1 MKKITIPLV
10 IMLLCS
16 AFVLAAYTS
25 VEYLGA
31 SDDYKVTYQQTI
43 KKGWN
48 LLPADLGAW
57 SITSDTP
64 EAEVL
69 QKVKAYYVYFPIHNK
84 YAHALGGFN
93 DQEFQQLQSN
103 QQYLQS
109 SAGWYYVTDD
119 IVLSYIAEDGGGM
132 PELYKGWNLLTIGP
146 SLSVLND
153 DVAGINKFPTG
164 DCEVQK
170 AYLWD
175 SYEQMWES
183 IGEPDSIHD
192 SLDELADDEAVG
204 VGIAIKVKDSCQ
216 LGIGSG
222 SITAPPA
229 LPN

>member
-1 MKKITIPLV
+1 MLLG

-16 AFVLAAYTS
+16 AFVLAAFTS
-25 VEYLGA
+25 VEYLGT
-31 SDDYKVTYQQTI
+31 SGDYKVTYQQTI

-84 YAHALGGFN
+84 YANALSGFN
-93 DQEFQQLQSN
+93 DQESQQLQSN

-109 SAGWYYVTDD
+109 SAGWYYVIED

-146 SLSVLND
+146 SLSILND
-153 DVAGINKFPTG
+153 DVAVINKFPTG
-164 DCEVQK
+164 DCEIENF
-170 AYLWD
+170 YMWD
-175 SYEQMWES
+175 SFEQQWS
-183 IGEPDSIHD
+183 SFTQSQNLQDA
-192 SLDELADDEAVG
+192 LDELGDDDAIG

-216 LGIGSG
+216 LGTGPG
-222 SITAPPA
+222 TMTAPPS